1 VHLKSAQYIICIS
14 SFKIFLGAFVIPHDC
29 MGVIFLYLSEGPS
42 FKLWPAFASRKT
54 AQYSKPNNLLSH
66 KIRISNSGG
75 QSVYLYACKDYS
87 KLFNV
92 GNKRYGVRSKR
103 SHQDAALP
111 AYGH

>member
-1 VHLKSAQYIICIS
+1 
-14 SFKIFLGAFVIPHDC
+14 
-29 MGVIFLYLSEGPS
+29 MGVIFLYLSEEGLS

-54 AQYSKPNNLLSH
+54 AQYLKQPNNLLSH
-66 KIRISNSGG
+66 KIRICNSGG
-75 QSVYLYACKDYS
+75 QSVYLHACKDYS

-92 GNKRYGVRSKR
+92 GNKRYRVSSKR